1 LRIGEVKRETNEVSI
16 QIKLNIDGQGRSKI
30 ETGIEFLNHI
40 LKNIAKH
47 SLFNLEVNASGDL
60 KHHIAED
67 VALAL
72 GEAITKALGDKK
84 GIKRF
89 GSAYVAMDDSL
100 ARAVVDLGGRAYSHI
115 KIQLRAK
122 KIEDLSVDDVPHFFE
137 SFAQASKSNI
147 HLEVLYGKNDHHKV
161 EALGKALA
169 LALREACSKE
179 TRLSSVPSTKG
190 VL

>member
-1 LRIGEVKRETNEVSI
+1 LRISEVKRETKEVSI
-16 QIKLNIDGQGRSKI
+16 KIKLNIDGLGRSKI

-72 GEAITKALGDKK
+72 GEAIAKALGDKK

-89 GSAYVAMDDSL
+89 GSAYVVMDDSL
-100 ARAVVDLGGRAYSHI
+100 ARAVLDLGGRAYSHL
-115 KIQLRAK
+115 KIQFNAK
-122 KIEDLSVDDVPHFFE
+122 KIEDLSVEDVPHFFE
-137 SFAQASKSNI
+137 SLAQASKSNI

-161 EALGKALA
+161 EALAKALA
-169 LALREACSKE
+169 LALKEACSKE
-179 TRLSSVPSTKG
+179 PRLSSVPSTKG

>member
-1 LRIGEVKRETNEVSI
+1 LRIGEVKRETTEVSI
-16 QIKLNIDGQGRSKI
+16 KIKLNIDGLGRSKI

-40 LKNIAKH
+40 LTNIAKH

-67 VALAL
+67 VALVL

-100 ARAVVDLGGRAYSHI
+100 ARAVVDLGGRAYSHL
-115 KIQLRAK
+115 KIQLSAK
-122 KIEDLSVDDVPHFFE
+122 KIEDLSVEDVPHFFE

-161 EALGKALA
+161 EALAKALA
-169 LALREACSKE
+169 LALKEACSKE
-179 TRLSSVPSTKG
+179 PRLSSVPSTKG

>member
-1 LRIGEVKRETNEVSI
+1 LAKAKR
-16 QIKLNIDGQGRSKI
+16 RSKI

-40 LKNIAKH
+40 LTNIAKH

-67 VALAL
+67 VALVL

-100 ARAVVDLGGRAYSHI
+100 ARAVVDLGGRAYSHL
-115 KIQLRAK
+115 KIQLSAK
-122 KIEDLSVDDVPHFFE
+122 KIEDLSVEDVPHFFE

-161 EALGKALA
+161 EALAKALA
-169 LALREACSKE
+169 LALKEACSKE
-179 TRLSSVPSTKG
+179 PRLSSVPSTKG